1 MDDIKKKY
9 RKVANQDGFVKLLD
23 EKYNGIVVSIGRISF
38 DETSDDSKSATLNY
52 EYDLVECPKNIEI
65 EKEDEEFHNFLGDII
80 VDIIETTLAESPDLL
95 KFKEKNEDWKSN
107 FKFISL

>member
-23 EKYNGIVVSIGRISF
+23 EKYNGVVVSVGRISF
-38 DETSDDSKSATLNY
+38 DDTSDNSKTATLNY

-80 VDIIETTLAESPDLL
+80 VDIIETTLEQTPDLL
-95 KFKEKNEDWKSN
+95 NYKEKNKEKNED
-107 FKFISL
+107 